1 MLMPDIYIS
10 ERQKENKGSAKKT
23 SEKKGRKG
31 SVSGKNFNPLSSF
44 CQNPQ
49 GVNFETQ
56 ESEEKVVLL
65 LRKHPIT
72 NLGWISISILMTIAP
87 LVLFFFPLLEF
98 LPTNFKFISILGWY
112 LITIAFALQGF
123 LTWFFNVY
131 IVTDERVVDI
141 DFYNL
146 IYKEVSDANI
156 DKIQDV
162 TYKMGGGIRTLF
174 NYGDVV
180 IQTAGEN
187 PNFNFEAVPTPDK
200 VASILQDLRIEEEE
214 ERLEGRVR

>member
-1 MLMPDIYIS
+1 MPDIYIS
-10 ERQKENKGSAKKT
+10 ERQKRHQKEPVKKT
-23 SEKKGRKG
+23 VRKRRRKFSSTKGNYHPLA
-31 SVSGKNFNPLSSF
+31 SYCFNPG
-44 CQNPQ
+44 
-49 GVNFETQ
+49 GVKFETQ
-56 ESEEKVVLL
+56 ESEERVVLL

-72 NLGWISISILMTIAP
+72 NAGWIAVSILMLFAP
-87 LVLFFFPLLEF
+87 AVLFFFPLLEF
-98 LPTNFKFISILGWY
+98 LPANFKFVAILGWY

-162 TYKMGGGIRTLF
+162 TYKMGGAVRTMF

-180 IQTAGEN
+180 IQTAGET

-200 VASILQDLRIEEEE
+200 VASVLQDLRIEEEQE
-214 ERLEGRVR
+214 KLEGRVR